1 MSAGERASRGRDGR
15 LPVAEPELAGIDVER
30 VGRWLA
36 QHVEGLAEPVEFE
49 LVSGG
54 RSNLTYRLT
63 DASGA
68 VYALRRP
75 PLGGVLSTAHDM
87 SREWRFISALAPTP
101 VPVAAPVAYCAD
113 TEVTGAE
120 FYVMGFVP
128 GIVLA
133 DRDAGLSLPV
143 TARTRAGEQV
153 VDVLV
158 ALQALDPVEIG
169 LGELVRRTGYVERQ
183 LRRWHA
189 QVHASGVADLGLADV
204 GPADLGL
211 LDEVHDLLA
220 RRVPAQRTG
229 IVHGDYRPGNMAFGP
244 DGTVRA
250 VFDWELATSGDPMA
264 DLGWL
269 AASWEDPGDETP
281 PVTSGP
287 STAPGFPSRARVM
300 ERYVRRSGRDVS
312 DLPYWVA
319 FSRWRSAC
327 IGVGVRARY
336 LAGHMADDGY
346 EAQARARAGEGVRL
360 AEAARDALL
369 DMGS

>member
-1 MSAGERASRGRDGR
+1 MPAAEGSSGAR
-15 LPVAEPELAGIDVER
+15 LPVAEPELAGIDAKR

-36 QHVEGLAEPVEFE
+36 SHVEGLAEPVQFE
-49 LVSGG
+49 LISGG

-63 DASGA
+63 DAA
-68 VYALRRP
+68 DTVYALRRP

-87 SREWRFISALAPTP
+87 SREWRFISAVAPTP
-101 VPVAAPVAYCAD
+101 VPVAPPVAYCAD
-113 TEVTGAE
+113 PEVTGAE
-120 FYVMGFVP
+120 FYVMGFIE
-128 GIVLA
+128 GRVLA
-133 DRDAGLSLPV
+133 DRDAGLSLPPP
-143 TARTRAGEQV
+143 ARVRAGHQV
-153 VDVLV
+153 VDVLI
-158 ALQALDPVEIG
+158 ALHALDPVQLG

-189 QVHASGVADLGLADV
+189 QVHASGMTDLV
-204 GPADLGL
+204 L

-220 RRVPAQRTG
+220 RRIPAQHTG
-229 IVHGDYRPGNMAFGP
+229 IVHGDYRPGNLAFKP

-269 AASWEDPGDETP
+269 ASSWEDPGDEVP
-281 PVTSGP
+281 PTTTGP
-287 STAPGFPSRARVM
+287 STAPGFPARAQLVA
-300 ERYVRRSGRDVS
+300 RYARLSGRDVS

-327 IGVGVRARY
+327 IGAGVRARY

-346 EAQARARAGEGVRL
+346 LAEAQARAEEGARL

-369 DMGS
+369 DIGS